1 MAPRAGIEPTTHCLE
16 DIEAS
21 LDRLGI
27 GPFARKSAVAE
38 IAAGEKIASFFVPGL
53 AIGIC
58 QAIVKAFGLNNQESR
73 TSDRPVNRPGA
84 DPVKTAAL

>member
-1 MAPRAGIEPTTHCLE
+1 MTTILPR

-38 IAAGEKIASFFVPGL
+38 ILG
-53 AIGIC
+53 IGISTIC
-58 QAIVKAFGLNNQESR
+58 KAVCLGQIRRLPAR
-73 TSDRPVNRPGA
+73 GILDRA
-84 DPVKTAAL
+84 DLAKWLAQNPAAYVAFDAALRKAGLPTDL